1 MKLKR
6 QHGLAAALIA
16 TLALSAHVAMQ
27 DVSRTQVVQPTD
39 AKTTAAK
46 TIGPAP
52 NGQPAA
58 VKNDER
64 DPLLEAATDPFKVVS
79 FVAPVQAQ
87 SAPVAPP
94 PAPVVQPKPVAPQFP
109 YQYFGRM
116 VDVDGQKLTFLSRDG
131 VLVPIKVGTVLD
143 EMYRVDAVAEKQIS
157 LTYLPLNEQI
167 SIFTQSAA
175 E

>member
-1 MKLKR
+1 MKFKR
-6 QHGLAAALIA
+6 QHGLAAALII
-16 TLALSAHVAMQ
+16 TLALSAHVVMQ
-27 DVSRTQVVQPTD
+27 DVSRAEIVRPADV
-39 AKTTAAK
+39 KTMAAK
-46 TIGPAP
+46 ADGPAP
-52 NGQPAA
+52 GGQPVGA
-58 VKNDER
+58 KNDER

-79 FVAPVQAQ
+79 FVAPVQA
-87 SAPVAPP
+87 AAVAPP

-116 VDVDGQKLTFLSRDG
+116 VDVDGKTLTFLSRDG
-131 VLVPIKVGTVLD
+131 ALVPIKVGTVLD
-143 EMYRVDAVAEKQIS
+143 QAYRIDTMTDKQIS